1 MTAKPTAA
9 QGLVKTYALLVCALP
24 SCCTTGGSATERVFS
39 PVAYGGDLTEQSA
52 TADQV
57 RDYQSHEARNARR
70 LVLLA
75 VMMAT
80 FMAAM
85 ESSIVATAMPSI
97 VAALGG
103 FRLFSWA
110 FAAYL
115 LTQAVTI
122 PIYGRLA
129 DLYGRKRVFYA
140 GTGLFLVA
148 STLCGLAWA
157 MVPLVLFRALQ
168 GAGAGA
174 IQPIATTIIGDVYE
188 PQERARIQ
196 GYISGVFGV
205 AAIIGPMLGAFLV
218 QHVTWSLVFWINLP
232 IGAITFVM
240 FGLFLHEHQRP
251 RRHRIDYL
259 GSALMMLG
267 AGALML
273 ALVEFGNSARWP
285 TILGLAAAGVILLAV
300 LAAHERDAPEPVLP
314 LRLWRHRVIAV
325 GSLSG
330 LTAGIVMMSINGFL
344 PLYVQGAMNRSPT
357 AAGLALGAASVSW
370 TFASLAAGR
379 LMIRTSY
386 RQAATIG
393 GVSLILGTAV
403 LAALGPASPLWW
415 PVTGSLMIGI
425 GMGFCNTAFLVS
437 TQASVGYGERGAA
450 TSSIMFMRIVGNSVG
465 AAVYGAILNYGVSRR
480 IPEAGEAVNRLVA
493 AGRPARAQSRD
504 DRPSQ
509 RRDRRRIAQCLC
521 ARRHGRD
528 HLPAAG
534 VGPAG
539 AAQPNPPRRVSDT
552 RRLTRLSPGFA
563 QVGKI

>member
-1 MTAKPTAA
+1 LAEQTATGKEVWDDPP
-9 QGLVKTYALLVCALP
+9 AL
-24 SCCTTGGSATERVFS
+24 
-39 PVAYGGDLTEQSA
+39 
-52 TADQV
+52 
-57 RDYQSHEARNARR
+57 ARRSRR
-70 LVLLA
+70 LVLMA

-174 IQPIATTIIGDVYE
+174 IQPIATTIIGDIYE

-218 QHVTWSLVFWINLP
+218 QHVSWSLVFWINLP

-240 FGLFLHEHQRP
+240 FGLFLHERQRP

-259 GSALMMLG
+259 GSALMMFG
-267 AGALML
+267 AGTLML
-273 ALVEFGNSARWP
+273 ALVEFGNRADWP
-285 TILGLAAAGVILLAV
+285 TIVALAAVGIALLAM
-300 LAAHERDAPEPVLP
+300 LGAHERGAPEPVLP

-325 GSLSG
+325 GSISG

-393 GVSLILGTAV
+393 GAALILGTAV
-403 LAALGPASPLWW
+403 LAVLGPASPLWW
-415 PVTGSLMIGI
+415 PIMGSLLIGV

-437 TQASVGYGERGAA
+437 TQASVGYGERGMA

-465 AAVYGAILNYGVSRR
+465 AAVFGAILNFGVSRR
-480 IPEAGEAVNRLVA
+480 IPEAGDAVNHLLQ
-493 AGRPARAQSRD
+493 PSARHQ
-504 DRPSQ
+504 
-509 RRDRRRIAQCLC
+509 L
-521 ARRHGRD
+521 
-528 HLPAAG
+528 
-534 VGPAG
+534 GPAMI
-539 AAQPNPPRRVSDT
+539 ARVSDAIAAG
-552 RRLTRLSPGFA
+552 LHNVYLLAGIVAVVSLLLALALPARLSPTRPAPTAGT
-563 QVGKI
+563 GKSSSQRSLGSGRS